1 MAQPGGKEESANP
14 MWKLSGLGM
23 EFAAGIIG
31 MAGLGWAIDR
41 WAIKSGGNTALLV
54 CAGIGI
60 IGGGYNFIRRAL
72 ILNKEAARAYKAAH
86 PRKDPS
92 RAAAAQESMFKRT
105 EGEILE
111 EDDDDTLT
119 KLWSEPEDDSDGPAG
134 PAGSDDADGPAAGT
148 R

>member
-1 MAQPGGKEESANP
+1 MAQPASNKASANP

-31 MAGLGWAIDR
+31 MAGLGWAIDT
-41 WAIKSGGNTALLV
+41 WLLKSGGHAGLLV
-54 CAGIGI
+54 CAGVGI

-72 ILNKEAARAYKAAH
+72 ALNKEAAAAYKAAH
-86 PRKDPS
+86 PHGSPK
-92 RAAAAQESMFKRT
+92 RAAVAQDSMFNRT

-119 KLWSEPEDDSDGPAG
+119 KLWSDVDNDGEPDRPSPDS
-134 PAGSDDADGPAAGT
+134 T

>member
-1 MAQPGGKEESANP
+1 

-31 MAGLGWAIDR
+31 MAGLGWAIDH
-41 WAIKSGGNTALLV
+41 WVLKSGGNKALLI

-60 IGGGYNFIRRAL
+60 IGGGYNFIRRAMA
-72 ILNKEAARAYKAAH
+72 LNKEAARAYKAAH
-86 PRKDPS
+86 PHGSPK
-92 RAAAAQESMFKRT
+92 RAADPRETMFQRT
-105 EGEILE
+105 EGEVLE

-119 KLWSEPEDDSDGPAG
+119 KLWSDVPDDPDDEPGSGRPGSSAAG
-134 PAGSDDADGPAAGT
+134 P

>member
-1 MAQPGGKEESANP
+1 

-41 WAIKSGGNTALLV
+41 WVLKSGGHTALLI

-60 IGGGYNFIRRAL
+60 VGGGYNFIRRAL
-72 ILNKEAARAYKAAH
+72 ALNKEAARAYKAAH
-86 PRKDPS
+86 PHGPS
-92 RAAAAQESMFKRT
+92 RRTAGVQESMFDRT

-119 KLWSEPEDDSDGPAG
+119 KLWSEPA
-134 PAGSDDADGPAAGT
+134 DDADGPVDDDPSAADT

>member
-1 MAQPGGKEESANP
+1 MAQPASRNASANP

-31 MAGLGWAIDR
+31 MAGLGWAIDK
-41 WAIKSGGNTALLV
+41 WALKSGGHTALLI

-60 IGGGYNFIRRAL
+60 VGGGYNFIRRAL
-72 ILNKEAARAYKAAH
+72 ALNKEAAAAYKAAH
-86 PRKDPS
+86 PHGPAK
-92 RAAAAQESMFKRT
+92 RAGVAQESMFNRT

-119 KLWSEPEDDSDGPAG
+119 KLWTDLDNDGEPDRPAPDS
-134 PAGSDDADGPAAGT
+134 T

>member
-1 MAQPGGKEESANP
+1 MASAGGKDGSANP

-41 WAIKSGGNTALLV
+41 WMLKSGGHTALLI

-60 IGGGYNFIRRAL
+60 VGGGYNFIRRAL
-72 ILNKEAARAYKAAH
+72 ALNKEAARAYKAAH
-86 PRKDPS
+86 PSGPAK
-92 RAAAAQESMFKRT
+92 RAGATQESMFGRT

-119 KLWSEPEDDSDGPAG
+119 KLWSDLDNDGEPDRRAPDS
-134 PAGSDDADGPAAGT
+134 T

>member
-1 MAQPGGKEESANP
+1 MAVSGSEKASANP
-14 MWKLSGLGM
+14 AWKLSGLGM

-31 MAGLGWAIDR
+31 MAGLGWAIDT
-41 WAIKSGGNTALLV
+41 WAVKNGGHTALLI
-54 CAGIGI
+54 CAGVGI

-72 ILNKEAARAYKAAH
+72 ALNKEAARAYKAAH
-86 PRKDPS
+86 PHGASKRS
-92 RAAAAQESMFKRT
+92 GGMQESMFNRT

-119 KLWSEPEDDSDGPAG
+119 KLWSDVDNDGEPDRRAPDS
-134 PAGSDDADGPAAGT
+134 T